1 MGFLNHRSPV
11 FSKACI
17 AFSCSPRATQVALGV
32 LGNGGDTMIP
42 A

>member
-1 MGFLNHRSPV
+1 MEFLNHRSPV

-17 AFSCSPRATQVALGV
+17 ASSCSPLATQVGLGV
-32 LGNGGDTMIP
+32 FGHGGDTIIL